1 MPFDIALAPLAETAF
16 ASFVAFL
23 VILDP
28 PGAAVVFVALT
39 RGHSSTRRRQAAW
52 SASLLAGAILVL
64 FALAGEMWLAAL
76 GIDLSAFRIA
86 GGVLLFLL
94 ATQMVFGRFSGNEI
108 AETSDHDGISVFPL
122 AFPLIAGPG
131 AMTSAILLMD
141 RAGGDPI
148 LGSVVIA
155 ALIAALAVILLSML
169 RAELLVRLLKV
180 TGCSVV
186 ARVMAINLAALAVQF
201 IVDGGHAVLT
211 QWHVLP

>member
-1 MPFDIALAPLAETAF
+1 MPFDISLVSLAETAF

-28 PGAAVVFVALT
+28 PGAAVVFIALT

-52 SASLLAGAILVL
+52 AASLLAGAILVL
-64 FALAGEMWLAAL
+64 FALVGEIWLAAL

-86 GGVLLFLL
+86 GGALLFIL
-94 ATQMVFGRFSGNEI
+94 ATQMVFSRFSGNDV
-108 AETSDHDGISVFPL
+108 AETSNQDGISVFPL

-148 LGSVVIA
+148 LGSVVIVT
-155 ALIAALAVILLSML
+155 LVAALAVVLLSML
-169 RAELLVRLLKV
+169 RAELLVWLLKV
-180 TGCSVV
+180 TGCTVV
-186 ARVMAINLAALAVQF
+186 ARVMAINLAALAVQS
-201 IVDGGHAVLT
+201 IVDGEHAVLA
-211 QWHVLP
+211 QWHVIP